1 VISVAA
7 VDQNLRRAPYSNFGP
22 TVDVAAPGG
31 DTDADFG
38 DGVLSTSGNDS
49 GEFLYAFYQGT
60 SVATPHVAGVL
71 ALMLA
76 VNPNLTPTDIDQ
88 LLAGTHPDTAV
99 RITQDL
105 GADGRDDI
113 YGHGLIDA
121 AQAVVAARS
130 IPGGGGTHP
139 SGSIL
144 SVSTSLLNFENFLE
158 KLSFKITN
166 AGIEKL
172 RVTSITDDASWLT
185 LSPSS
190 GTAPLIVEA
199 TVDRAGL
206 SEGEWTA
213 TIQVSS
219 NATQGTQS
227 ATLLVEMRVGGKT
240 MGDVGEVFVLLLK
253 PSSSDTVV
261 QTETD
266 ATQGYTF
273 ATPPVAPGKYQI
285 VAGTDLDDDGF
296 ICDIEDACGFSPGLL
311 TVRSGQDTPDIDF
324 VLRTI
329 VTPQGA
335 LSSPSGLG
343 STRYGR
349 IR

>member
-1 VISVAA
+1 M
-7 VDQNLRRAPYSNFGP
+7 
-22 TVDVAAPGG
+22 
-31 DTDADFG
+31 
-38 DGVLSTSGNDS
+38 
-49 GEFLYAFYQGT
+49 
-60 SVATPHVAGVL
+60 

-88 LLAGTHPDTAV
+88 LLAGTHPDTTL

-105 GADGRDDI
+105 GAAGRDDI

-130 IPGGGGTHP
+130 LSGGGETPP

-144 SVSTSLLNFENFLE
+144 AVSTSLLNFENFLD
-158 KLSFKITN
+158 KLSFNITN
-166 AGIEKL
+166 AGIETL
-172 RVTSITDDASWLT
+172 RVTSITEDASWLT

-190 GTAPLIVEA
+190 GAAPITVEA

-213 TIQVSS
+213 TIQVAS
-219 NATQGTQS
+219 NATQGTRS

-240 MGDVGEVFVLLLK
+240 MGDVGKVFVRLLE
-253 PSSSDTVV
+253 PTSSDIVV

-273 ATPPVAPGKYQI
+273 TTPPVAPGKYQI
-285 VAGTDLDDDGF
+285 VAGTDLDDDGN
-296 ICDIEDACGFSPGLL
+296 ICDVEDACGFSPDLF
-311 TVRSGQDTPDIDF
+311 TVRPGRDTPNIEF
-324 VLRTI
+324 VLSTI
-329 VTPQGA
+329 V
-335 LSSPSGLG
+335 SP
-343 STRYGR
+343 
-349 IR
+349 